1 MSSRVFADRREAGR
15 LLGARVVEF
24 LSAPGGNIK
33 TSGGIRTSGGITTGQ
48 GPDAPLVL
56 GLARGGVPVAREVAD
71 AHCASLGPCDLD
83 VLVVRKIGAPGHAEF
98 AMGALTADHLVVN
111 DDVPRRLGV
120 SHSVFDEVAD
130 RERRLLRA
138 RERRYRGER
147 PRVEPAG
154 RSVVLVDDGLA
165 TGSSMA
171 VAIDSVRSAG
181 ASSVIVAV
189 PTAPADSP
197 GRLRDR
203 GVTGFVVLTTPDP
216 FRAVGLSYDDFGQVD
231 DDEVIAALDRG

>member
-24 LSAPGGNIK
+24 FES
-33 TSGGIRTSGGITTGQ
+33 TSGDDTMTRDGA
-48 GPDAPLVL
+48 DAPVVL

-71 AHCASLGPCDLD
+71 ALSVIGPCALD

-120 SHSVFDEVAD
+120 SHSVFDDVAE
-130 RERRLLRA
+130 RERRLLHA

-147 PRVEPAG
+147 PRVDPAG
-154 RSVVLVDDGLA
+154 RTVVLVDDGLA

-203 GVTGFVVLTTPDP
+203 GVTGFVVLTTPEP

-231 DDEVIAALDRG
+231 DDEVIAALDRAR